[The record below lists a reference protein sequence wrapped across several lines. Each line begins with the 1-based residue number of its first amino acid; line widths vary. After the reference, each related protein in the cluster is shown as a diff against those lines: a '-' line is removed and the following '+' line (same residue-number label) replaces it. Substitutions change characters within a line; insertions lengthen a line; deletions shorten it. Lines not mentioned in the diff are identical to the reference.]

1 MPAPLMAM
9 WEQKWTWTWQL
20 WMRPMKLIR
29 ELFMVVACHSKGPFP
44 PLTCAPLHA
53 IFDSS
58 LRLLHKG

>member
-29 ELFMVVACHSKGPFP
+29 EFFMVVACHSKGPFP
-44 PLTCAPLHA
+44 TNVRALAYY
-53 IFDSS
+53 FDSS